1 MFLRNPGQEKIS
13 NVDRLP
19 VRTSISFND
28 ILKRMYRAALSM
40 LLIFFGGL
48 SSEVMAAGHLEQ
60 KLAVRLE
67 PAAHKLIAESTMTLA
82 GDRSEWPELFLL
94 APQARIGTVAADG
107 RPLAY
112 DFSRGRLRVPG
123 AARRSVL
130 TISYTV
136 VFDDPVPRQLVG
148 IEDPSYGIR
157 ATIMPQ
163 GAYISA
169 ASGWYPNAVDVPQ
182 RFTVTISG
190 PQELTGV
197 TSGRLMN
204 FTRTAAGTVT
214 TWQTVLQPAAMS
226 LAAGYYQLRRENLDG
241 IQVLAFLGESNIP
254 LAAGYLESVREYLS
268 LYQELFGPYPYE
280 KFAVVENFYPTGYG
294 LPGWTLLG
302 SSVVRLPFIRTTSLP
317 HEIAHA
323 WWGNAVKVDY
333 ASGNWA
339 EGLATYVADYYLK
352 ERDAPREALEY
363 RRKILR
369 DYAALVAE
377 ADTLP
382 LAAFRNRTSK
392 SDQAVGYGKAA
403 MVFHMLRDLIG
414 DENFW
419 KGLQDIARDGFGKK
433 YGWADLQRHFSAVSG
448 LDLELFFGQWIERP
462 GAPHL
467 TLASADAI
475 KTTAGWQVSGIIGQ
489 SDPDYQLAVPLQLVT
504 KDRAHEQVID
514 LVGKQERF
522 VFTVTDP
529 PARLTVDQDSR
540 LFRMLEPAELPATVN
555 DLRASKNQLVVVAS
569 GSEALIG
576 ASKDLLRG
584 LQWHR
589 ANLVDEAAYLASPA
603 PDVDI
608 LILGWPQSEDL
619 QPELPPG
626 ISGSEQKF
634 VLDVESPGEN
644 PDVLFMVRKTD
655 NDDQVVAWFL
665 PGSVA
670 AAQDTAR
677 RIPHYGRYSYLLFRD
692 GQNRIKATWEPE
704 NSTLQVIFNKD

>member
-1 MFLRNPGQEKIS
+1 
-13 NVDRLP
+13 
-19 VRTSISFND
+19 
-28 ILKRMYRAALSM
+28 M
-40 LLIFFGGL
+40 LLIFCSAM
-48 SSEVMAAGHLEQ
+48 SSEVMAAGYLEQ
-60 KLAVRLE
+60 KLSVRLE
-67 PAAHKLIAESTMTLA
+67 PAAHRLTAEATITLV
-82 GDRSEWPELFLL
+82 GDLSEWPELFLL

-107 RPLAY
+107 WPLAY
-112 DFSRGRLRVPG
+112 DFSQGRLRVTG
-123 AARRSVL
+123 TAGRSVL

-136 VFDDPVPRQLVG
+136 VFDDPVPRQLIG

-169 ASGWYPNAVDVPQ
+169 ASGWYPNAVDVSQ
-182 RFTVTISG
+182 RFTITITG
-190 PQELTGV
+190 PQDLTGV
-197 TSGRLMN
+197 TSGRLTN
-204 FTRTAAGTVT
+204 FTRTAAETVA

-226 LAAGYYQLRRENLDG
+226 MAAGHYQLRRENLDG
-241 IQVLAFLGESNIP
+241 IQLLALLSESNVP

-302 SSVVRLPFIRTTSLP
+302 SSVVKLPFIRTTSLP

-323 WWGNAVKVDY
+323 WWGNAVEVDY

-352 ERDAPREALEY
+352 ERDNPREALEY

-377 ADTLP
+377 GDTLP
-382 LAAFRNRTSK
+382 LAAFRNRTSR

-403 MVFHMLRDLIG
+403 MVFHMLRDMIG
-414 DENFW
+414 DEAFW
-419 KGLQDIARDGFGKK
+419 KGLQGIARDGLGKK
-433 YGWADLQRHFSAVSG
+433 YGWADLQRHFAAVSG
-448 LDLELFFGQWIERP
+448 LDLDEFFMQWIERP

-467 TLASADAI
+467 TLASVDTI
-475 KTTAGWQVSGIIGQ
+475 KTGAGWQVSGIIGQ
-489 SDPDYQLAVPLQLVT
+489 DEPVYRLAVPLQLVT
-504 KDRAHEQVID
+504 EDRVYQQLAD
-514 LVGKQERF
+514 LAGKQERF
-522 VFTVTDP
+522 VFTVAEHP
-529 PARLTVDQDSR
+529 VSLTVDQDSR
-540 LFRMLEPAELPATVN
+540 LFRMLDPAELPATVN
-555 DLRASKNQLVVVAS
+555 DLRASKHQLVVVAT
-569 GSEALIG
+569 GAEALLE

-584 LQWHR
+584 LHWHQ
-589 ANLVDEAAYLASPA
+589 ANVIDESAYLASPA
-603 PDVDI
+603 LDKDI

-619 QPELPPG
+619 RPELPPG
-626 ISGSEQKF
+626 ITGSEQEF
-634 VLDVESPGEN
+634 VIDGESPGEKL
-644 PDVLFMVRKTD
+644 DVLFMVRKTD
-655 NDDQVVAWFL
+655 KDDRVVAYFL
-665 PGSVA
+665 PASVA

-704 NSTLQVIFNKD
+704 NSTLQVLFNKD

>member
-1 MFLRNPGQEKIS
+1 
-13 NVDRLP
+13 
-19 VRTSISFND
+19 
-28 ILKRMYRAALSM
+28 M
-40 LLIFFGGL
+40 LLIFCGGL

-82 GDRSEWPELFLL
+82 GDRAEWPELFLL
-94 APQARIGTVAADG
+94 APQARISTVAADG
-107 RPLAY
+107 RPLTY
-112 DFSRGRLRVPG
+112 EFSHGRLRVPG
-123 AARRSVL
+123 AAGRSVL

-136 VFDDPVPRQLVG
+136 VFDDPVPRELVG
-148 IEDPSYGIR
+148 IEDPSYGVR

-163 GAYISA
+163 GTYISA

-182 RFTVTISG
+182 SFTITITG
-190 PQELTGV
+190 PQDMTGV
-197 TSGRLMN
+197 TSGRLAN
-204 FTRTAAGTVT
+204 FTRTAAATVT
-214 TWQTVLQPAAMS
+214 TWQTVLQPTAMS
-226 LAAGYYQLRRENLDG
+226 LAAGRYQLRRESLGD
-241 IQVLAFLGESNIP
+241 IQLLAFLSESNVP
-254 LAAGYLESVREYLS
+254 LAAGYLDSVREYLS

-352 ERDAPREALEY
+352 ERDDPREALEY

-433 YGWADLQRHFSAVSG
+433 YGWADLQRHFGAVSG
-448 LDLELFFGQWIERP
+448 LDLEPFFGQWIGRP

-467 TLASADAI
+467 TLASVDAI

-489 SDPDYQLAVPLQLVT
+489 GDPDYQLAVPLQLVT
-504 KDRAHEQVID
+504 KDRVHEQVID

-522 VFTVTDP
+522 VFTVADRP
-529 PARLTVDQDSR
+529 VRLTVDQDSR
-540 LFRMLEPAELPATVN
+540 LFRMLEPSELPATIN
-555 DLRASKNQLVVVAS
+555 DLRASKQQLVVVAS
-569 GSEALIG
+569 GSAALVEA
-576 ASKDLLRG
+576 SRDLLRG

-589 ANLVDEAAYLASPA
+589 ANLVDEAAYLASPV

-608 LILGWPQSEDL
+608 IVLGWPQNEAL

-626 ISGSEQKF
+626 INGPEKKF
-634 VLDVESPGEN
+634 VLDGESLNEN
-644 PDVLFMVRKTD
+644 PDVLFMVKKTD
-655 NDDQVVAWFL
+655 KDDRVVAYFL

-677 RIPHYGRYSYLLFRD
+677 RIPHYGRYSYLFFQN
-692 GQNRIKATWEPE
+692 GQNRIKATWEPG
-704 NSTLQVIFNKD
+704 NSTLQVIFNKDERQ